1 MYCANCGCKI
11 DKDDKYCYKCGSKI
25 NEVKSKVI
33 VNENILLIL
42 GILSLVFFLNPFIS
56 IPFACASIG
65 IGIYYRKVS
74 GRFSIGF
81 IMGIFSISLTIF
93 LLLSTLLVMPIFEN
107 STFEEETNII
117 DKYDDTKDSDKK
129 DNYTIIG
136 YSFSGSDNT
145 VLELNQDGTY
155 KWSKI
160 DDNTYNLSGKYL
172 IYNGNEAIEYIAS
185 KLGDSSISREEQYK
199 YFTDGKYSLDNYYL
213 IVLSSDS
220 NYIYL
225 YGFFNESNSS
235 IDLSVVGSNNWVKF
249 TMKDRISNIDI

>member
-1 MYCANCGCKI
+1 MYCANCGCKL
-11 DKDDKYCYKCGSKI
+11 DKDDEYCYKCGSKI
-25 NEVKSKVI
+25 NKTKAV
-33 VNENILLIL
+33 VNENIPLIL
-42 GILSLVFFLNPFIS
+42 GILSLVFFINPFFS
-56 IPFACASIG
+56 IPFACASIV
-65 IGIYYRKVS
+65 IGIYYKKIS
-74 GRFSIGF
+74 GRFSIGS
-81 IMGIFSISLTIF
+81 IISIFSISLTLF
-93 LLLSTLLVMPIFEN
+93 LLLSTLLVMPILES
-107 STFEEETNII
+107 STFKEETNII
-117 DKYDDTKDSDKK
+117 DKYDDTKDNDTK

-145 VLELNQDGTY
+145 VLELKQDGTY

-160 DDNTYNLSGKYL
+160 DDDTYNLSGKYL

-199 YFTDGKYSLDNYYL
+199 YFTDGKYSLKDYYL
-213 IVLSSDS
+213 IVLSSNS

-249 TMKDRISNIDI
+249 TMKERISNIDI